1 MNWFEMLKENRAIS
15 QNITHTKVNEED
27 PKQED
32 GRCKKKLKEILI
44 RFLIEHAKSG
54 LGMDWETEGLTMEL
68 TDEPE
73 VGYTGPLQKSNGL
86 DIDDADNIDLSP
98 LREEDCCLILEEMAK
113 LGNVKLVNAPN
124 NGHTATSHKS
134 WNTTGGTDRLNGIYC
149 SAMAYYTDGEGTE
162 LSLEDLKDEH
172 KNEDN
177 IGGKLHVS
185 KYMSWN
191 RDPSQR
197 FGKDVGFFLVVVQTV
212 ENEHYD
218 CGTCEEYREE
228 IMNGVEAKFSE
239 MTR

>member
-1 MNWFEMLKENRAIS
+1 MTWKDILKENRLVS

-44 RFLIEHAKSG
+44 RFLNEHAKSD
-54 LGMDWETEGLTMEL
+54 LGRDWETSGSGWMLEW
-68 TDEPE
+68 TDEPV
-73 VGYTGPLQKSNGL
+73 VGYTGPLQKSRYGL
-86 DIDDADNIDLSP
+86 DIEDADNIVLSS

-124 NGHTATSHKS
+124 DGHIVGGHES
-134 WNTTGGTDRLNGIYC
+134 WVTKGKTDSLNGIYC
-149 SAMAYYTDGEGTE
+149 SAMVHYQDGEGNE
-162 LSLEDLKDEH
+162 LLLEDLKDEH
-172 KNEDN
+172 KNEDS
-177 IGGKLHVS
+177 IGVKFNVS
-185 KYMSWN
+185 KYMAWN
-191 RDPSQR
+191 R
-197 FGKDVGFFLVVVQTV
+197 GKDVGFSLLVVQTV